1 MLSRRRCRSAS
12 SPSVCWRVAGRLLLV
27 APQVGALG
35 LQRRVDALV
44 DRVLALTQALVL
56 FALGLVVRERG
67 LKLGAQLLHLGNE
80 RRHGVAR
87 GIAFDAQR
95 LHFFWRELGAGIR

>member
-1 MLSRRRCRSAS
+1 MLSRAPLQVSEQPLGLLAL
-12 SPSVCWRVAGRLLLV
+12 AGRLLLV
-27 APQVGALG
+27 APQVGAFG

-44 DRVLALTQALVL
+44 DRVLALTQPLVFL
-56 FALGLVVRERG
+56 TLGFVVRERG

-87 GIAFDAQR
+87 GIPPRCPTLSFPQA
-95 LHFFWRELGAGIR
+95 